1 MALPSCIA
9 LSANGGVIMGWWPD
23 MRALYS
29 ALVAGVLTFVLAVAP
44 AYALT
49 VMGDDGVALT
59 LSKPATRVVTLLPS
73 LAEVVC
79 DLGACDR
86 LVGIDRYTNWPPETA
101 KATVVGGGL
110 DPQLEAILRL
120 RPDLI
125 VMAPSARV
133 IARLRDLGLPVL
145 ALEPK
150 RMADLARTY
159 RALGEALGMTDA
171 DARFTQ
177 LQSDLGVLKRSVDAS
192 WLGARVYFEVSD
204 ELYAAG
210 PDSFVGELLTSL
222 GFGNAIAGGL
232 GPFPKISPEWVVRAN
247 PDVLVVSEQTVGR
260 LTQRPGWSGM
270 QAITKKQV
278 CAMPQVQADALV
290 RPGPRLVS
298 GAQWLVRCIN
308 QLQRS

>member
-1 MALPSCIA
+1 
-9 LSANGGVIMGWWPD
+9 MGWWPE
-23 MRALYS
+23 MRSLYRG
-29 ALVAGVLTFVLAVAP
+29 LVAGVVTLLFPISP
-44 AYALT
+44 ASALT
-49 VMGDDGVALT
+49 VVGDDGVALT

-101 KATVVGGGL
+101 NVAVVGGGL

-159 RALGEALGMTDA
+159 RALGEALGIAEA

-222 GFGNAIAGGL
+222 GFGNAISSGL

-270 QAITKKQV
+270 QATAEKQV
-278 CAMPQVQADALV
+278 CAMPQAQADALV

-308 QLQRS
+308 QLKRS

>member
-1 MALPSCIA
+1 
-9 LSANGGVIMGWWPD
+9 MGWWPE
-23 MRALYS
+23 MRSLYRGLVASVVTLLFAISPAS
-29 ALVAGVLTFVLAVAP
+29 ALTLV
-44 AYALT
+44 
-49 VMGDDGVALT
+49 GDDGVALT

-101 KATVVGGGL
+101 NVAVVGGGL
-110 DPQLEAILRL
+110 DPQLESILRL

-159 RALGEALGMTDA
+159 RVLGEALGIAEA

-222 GFGNAIAGGL
+222 GFGNAISSGL

-247 PDVLVVSEQTVGR
+247 PDALVVSEQTVGR

-270 QAITKKQV
+270 PAIAEKQV
-278 CAMPQVQADALV
+278 CAMPQAQADALV

-308 QLQRS
+308 QLKRS

>member
-1 MALPSCIA
+1 ME
-9 LSANGGVIMGWWPD
+9 WWPE
-23 MRALYS
+23 MRALYR
-29 ALVAGVLTFVLAVAP
+29 ALVAGVSTLVFAMSP
-44 AYALT
+44 ASALT
-49 VMGDDGVALT
+49 VVGDDGVALT
-59 LSKPATRVVTLLPS
+59 LSRPAARVVTLLPS

-79 DLGACDR
+79 DLGACNR

-101 KATVVGGGL
+101 NVAVVGGGL
-110 DPQLEAILRL
+110 DPQLEAILRS

-159 RALGEALGMTDA
+159 RALGEALGIAEA

-222 GFGNAIAGGL
+222 GFGNAISSGL

-247 PDVLVVSEQTVGR
+247 PGVLVVSEQTVGR

-270 QAITKKQV
+270 QAIAEKQV
-278 CAMPQVQADALV
+278 CAMPQAQADALV

-308 QLQRS
+308 QLKRS

>member
-1 MALPSCIA
+1 
-9 LSANGGVIMGWWPD
+9 MGWWPE
-23 MRALYS
+23 MRSLYR
-29 ALVAGVLTFVLAVAP
+29 ALVAGVVTLLFAISRAS
-44 AYALT
+44 ALT
-49 VMGDDGVALT
+49 LVGDDGVALT

-101 KATVVGGGL
+101 NVAVVGGGL

-125 VMAPSARV
+125 VMALSARV

-159 RALGEALGMTDA
+159 RALGEALGIAEA

-222 GFGNAIAGGL
+222 GFGNAISSGL

-270 QAITKKQV
+270 PAIAEKQV
-278 CAMPQVQADALV
+278 CAMPQAQADALV

-308 QLQRS
+308 QLKRS

>member
-1 MALPSCIA
+1 
-9 LSANGGVIMGWWPD
+9 MGWWPE
-23 MRALYS
+23 MRSLYRG
-29 ALVAGVLTFVLAVAP
+29 LVASVSMLLFAISP
-44 AYALT
+44 ASALT
-49 VMGDDGVALT
+49 VVGDDGVALT

-101 KATVVGGGL
+101 NVAVVGGGL

-159 RALGEALGMTDA
+159 RALGEALGIAEA

-192 WLGARVYFEVSD
+192 WLGARAGFGVAGGPCDFEFG
-204 ELYAAG
+204 AG
-210 PDSFVGELLTSL
+210 LRRGGRGRFCGFCSAECAWEGLCCSL
-222 GFGNAIAGGL
+222 GGSFGTAAA
-232 GPFPKISPEWVVRAN
+232 R
-247 PDVLVVSEQTVGR
+247 D
-260 LTQRPGWSGM
+260 
-270 QAITKKQV
+270 
-278 CAMPQVQADALV
+278 
-290 RPGPRLVS
+290 
-298 GAQWLVRCIN
+298 
-308 QLQRS
+308 

>member
-1 MALPSCIA
+1 
-9 LSANGGVIMGWWPD
+9 
-23 MRALYS
+23 
-29 ALVAGVLTFVLAVAP
+29 
-44 AYALT
+44 
-49 VMGDDGVALT
+49 LT

-101 KATVVGGGL
+101 NVAVVGGGL

-159 RALGEALGMTDA
+159 RALGEALGIAEA

-222 GFGNAIAGGL
+222 GFGNAISSGL

-270 QAITKKQV
+270 QATAEKQV
-278 CAMPQVQADALV
+278 CAMPQAQADALV

-308 QLQRS
+308 QLKRS